1 MVKWHDDD
9 VFWIKMAPVLFPPS
23 RLEAAHR
30 DVEAVLSLTGI
41 AGGTVLD
48 MGCGVGRHSL
58 ELARRGFNVTG
69 VDRTQV
75 YLQEAGKQA
84 EAEGLGIEFLQ
95 ADMRDF
101 QRNEKFDAA
110 LSLFT
115 TFGYFENPAENEQV
129 LLNIYKALKSPG
141 VLVMEM
147 MGKEILARIFLE
159 RGWQQVGEYYFLE
172 ERSISRD
179 WSWVENRWILI
190 SEDERYEVKI
200 SHWVYSAVE
209 LRGMLTAYGFRE
221 VQIYG
226 DLAGA
231 PYDTNANRLVVVAK
245 K

>member
-1 MVKWHDDD
+1 
-9 VFWIKMAPVLFPPS
+9 
-23 RLEAAHR
+23 
-30 DVEAVLSLTGI
+30 
-41 AGGTVLD
+41 
-48 MGCGVGRHSL
+48 
-58 ELARRGFNVTG
+58 
-69 VDRTQV
+69 
-75 YLQEAGKQA
+75 
-84 EAEGLGIEFLQ
+84 
-95 ADMRDF
+95 MRDF

-129 LLNIYKALKSPG
+129 LLKINKALKSPG